1 MSFTAEQLYRLLP
14 ALYRIRDA
22 EQGEPL
28 KALIKVIADQAGVLD
43 EDISRLYRNWFIETS
58 DEWVV
63 PYIGDLLG
71 IKNVHPVSKSTYS
84 LRAFVANTLRYRRR
98 KGTATVLEQLA
109 RDITGWNARAVE
121 FFQLL
126 GTTQYIN
133 HIRLDNHRTPD
144 LRRGNVLEL
153 LDTPF
158 DTIAHTADVRHIK
171 SGRGKHNIPNIGL
184 FLWRLQAFPIY
195 RAMAY
200 SHAEG
205 KFSFSPLGNDIP
217 LFNHPITE
225 TMITHLA
232 EEINVPGLLRRRL
245 LYDELEARRQAL
257 VDNRTPEYVYFDD
270 RKDSKAKPVLEIFL
284 NGSPHPVHSEE
295 VMICNLSKWDV
306 PPDKKTYE
314 RTQEDGSLAKVD
326 MPITV
331 AVDPELGRLSF
342 PAGVQ
347 PEPGKVEVKYYYGF
361 SSEVGGGCYPRSS
374 TFKKTGENPY
384 IIGGNNPEYLTLQSA
399 YEAWTGPGSDPQKS
413 DILEIN
419 DSQTHNIDSLNIT
432 IPAGKTLEIRAGD
445 EEFPLLKIKDSFT
458 VKGETGSRLILN
470 GLRIC
475 GEPLIIEDGDL
486 GTLEL
491 RHCTLVPG
499 IDFKIVNGKSLPAE
513 PNQASLTVDA
523 GNSDLNIAIERS
535 ICGGFSLLDTHDL
548 EIRDSVIQGL
558 EAKAING
565 SNLTV
570 EASTILGAVT
580 ARIIELA
587 SNTIFTDTVE
597 AELTQQGCVRFSYV
611 PEGSQVPRRYR
622 CQPDLAIKEATDKA
636 LKIKSPLP
644 DGEKEQIEK
653 SIRAWL
659 QPTFADEDY
668 GEPGYAQLSLNC
680 PKEICEGA
688 EDGAEMGVFHHLL
701 HPQKVGN
708 LWASLD
714 EYLPANMKAGI
725 FFVN

>member
-1 MSFTAEQLYRLLP
+1 MSYTAEKLYRLLP
-14 ALYRIRDA
+14 SFYRIRDA

-28 KALIKVIADQAGVLD
+28 KALIEVIAGQIGVLD
-43 EDISRLYRNWFIETS
+43 EDMSRLYRNWFIETCN
-58 DEWVV
+58 EWVV

-126 GTTQYIN
+126 GTTQHIN
-133 HIRLDNHRTPD
+133 HIRFDNHRTPD
-144 LRRGNVLEL
+144 LRQVNALEL

-195 RAMAY
+195 RATAY

-225 TMITHLA
+225 TTITHLA
-232 EEINVPGLLRRRL
+232 EEINVPAPIRRL
-245 LYDELEARRQAL
+245 IFLKKKECYYDENRSLL
-257 VDNRTPEYVYFDD
+257 LWVDE
-270 RKDSKAKPVLEIFL
+270 KKI
-284 NGSPHPVHSEE
+284 HPDK
-295 VMICNLSKWDV
+295 IIPCNLDEWQHRPPSV
-306 PPDKKTYE
+306 PE
-314 RTQEDGSLAKVD
+314 G
-326 MPITV
+326 MI
-331 AVDPELGRLSF
+331 AVDPVLGRITF
-342 PAGVQ
+342 PAGVE
-347 PEPGKVEVKYYYGF
+347 PEPGKVEVMYYYGF
-361 SSEVGGGCYPRSS
+361 SGEVGGGCYPRNS
-374 TFKKTGENPY
+374 TFKNTGKNPY
-384 IIGGNNPEYLTLQSA
+384 IIGGNNPEYLTLQAA
-399 YEAWTGPGSDPQKS
+399 YEAWAGPGSDPQKS

-432 IPAGKTLEIRAGD
+432 IPAGKTLEIRAAD

-458 VKGETGSRLILN
+458 LKGETGSRLILN

-475 GEPLIIEDGDL
+475 GKPLIIEDGDL

-499 IDFKIVNGKSLPAE
+499 INFKIVNGENLPAE

-523 GNSDLNIAIERS
+523 GNTDLNIAIERS

-570 EASTILGAVT
+570 EASTIMGEVST
-580 ARIIELA
+580 RMIELA
-587 SNTIFTDTVE
+587 SNTMFTDTVE
-597 AELTQQGCVRFSYV
+597 AALTQQGCVRFSYV

-622 CQPDLAIKEATDKA
+622 CQPDGAIKEAIDAA
-636 LKIKSPLP
+636 LKIKSPLS
-644 DGEKEQIEK
+644 DVEKNQIEK
-653 SIRAWL
+653 NIRAWL
-659 QPTFADEDY
+659 KPVFSDVDY
-668 GEPGYAQLSLNC
+668 GKPGYAQLSLNC

-688 EDGAEMGVFHHLL
+688 EDGAEIGVFHHLL
-701 HPQKVGN
+701 HPQRVGN

-714 EYLPANMKAGI
+714 EYLPANIKAGI

>member
-1 MSFTAEQLYRLLP
+1 MSYTAEQLYRLLP

-28 KALIKVIADQAGVLD
+28 KALIEVIADQVGVVD
-43 EDISRLYRNWFIETS
+43 EDIARLYRNWFIETC

-71 IKNVHPVSKSTYS
+71 VRCVHPVSKSTYS
-84 LRAFVANTLRYRRR
+84 LRAYVANTLRYRRR

-126 GTTQYIN
+126 GATQCVN
-133 HIRLDNHRTPD
+133 HICLDNHRTPD
-144 LRRGNVLEL
+144 LCRVNTLEL

-158 DTIAHTADVRHIK
+158 DTIGHTADVRNIK

-184 FLWRLQAFPIY
+184 FLWRLQAFPMY
-195 RAMAY
+195 RATAY

-232 EEINVPGLLRRRL
+232 EEINVPAVIRRL
-245 LYDELEARRQAL
+245 IFLKKKESYYDEKRSLFL
-257 VDNRTPEYVYFDD
+257 WVDE
-270 RKDSKAKPVLEIFL
+270 KEI
-284 NGSPHPVHSEE
+284 HPDK
-295 VMICNLSKWDV
+295 IIPCNLDEWQHR
-306 PPDKKTYE
+306 PP
-314 RTQEDGSLAKVD
+314 S
-326 MPITV
+326 MPEGMI
-331 AVDPELGRLSF
+331 AVDPVLGRIAF
-342 PAGVQ
+342 PAGVE

-374 TFKKTGENPY
+374 TFKKTGKNPY
-384 IIGGNNPEYLTLQSA
+384 IIGGNNPEYLTIQLA
-399 YEAWTGPGSDPQKS
+399 CEAWAGPGSDPQKN

-419 DSQTHNIDSLNIT
+419 DSQIHNMDLLDIT
-432 IPAGKTLEIRAGD
+432 IPAGKTLEIRAAD
-445 EEFPLLKIKDSFT
+445 EEFPLLKIKHSFT

-475 GEPLIIEDGDL
+475 GKPLIIKDGDL
-486 GTLEL
+486 GALEL

-499 IDFKIVNGKSLPAE
+499 IDFEIVNGKSLPAE
-513 PNQASLTVDA
+513 LNQASLTVDA
-523 GNSDLNIAIERS
+523 GNTDLNIAIERS

-548 EIRDSVIQGL
+548 EILDSVIQGL
-558 EAKAING
+558 ETEAIKG

-570 EASTILGAVT
+570 KASTIMGAVT
-580 ARIIELA
+580 ARMIELA

-611 PEGSQVPRRYR
+611 PEGSQVPRGYR
-622 CQPDLAIKEATDKA
+622 CQPDGAIKEAVNAA
-636 LKIKSPLP
+636 LKIKSPLS
-644 DGEKEQIEK
+644 DVEKNQIEK
-653 SIRAWL
+653 NIRAWL
-659 QPTFADEDY
+659 KPVFSDVDY
-668 GEPGYAQLSLNC
+668 GKPIFAQLNLNC

-701 HPQKVGN
+701 HPQRMGN